1 MSEVSVSE
9 VDGKICLE
17 NGLCEIAFDLKDRT
31 WSGRD
36 LTTDAWMFRNARF
49 RVDRHL
55 GQQWREPETDVAWE
69 SAGSESRFGAGTT
82 LTITVTPREG
92 YEPARILT
100 LGLYPDRH
108 FVEIGWGVANRL
120 SHPIRVRTVDV
131 LFGGEVFNDQEVEDA
146 RTLASG
152 AGAEPNMVTE
162 GWEIDAL
169 NGALLTY
176 RDRGARRSIVAGGL
190 AYAEFARRVEIRDGH
205 RTPGRRVLKEG
216 LRNLNLTV
224 WDPQGKLVGPGATY
238 MSPDTLYLD
247 FVTADPFE
255 ALEAYGSA
263 LAEAND
269 ARPNA
274 YDFPTLCGW
283 MVSTKSLGEGK
294 PINNSPGLVEET
306 RLARE
311 RGLMKYT
318 PLAVRLEPD
327 TYCYGNHGDTQQGW
341 WDDEH
346 WAAYGPGNGE
356 ARGEGKGSLRKPHET
371 FAKFCSAVA
380 ELGGVPFTYF
390 QCSMPSNDFAAARP
404 EWMLGNDVSLIHH
417 SHNHHRPLVRYDY
430 SDPGF
435 REHCL
440 GVWRRLRDA
449 GLKGVKFDYPETAW
463 ASGGGFDDESFTT
476 TSAYRELFRLCREGL
491 GEDAFLHERNLG
503 GHTHEE
509 APRLDVT
516 AGIVD
521 IQRVWGD
528 ASHFEPEMAS
538 RMGLRWYKS
547 RSAFLY
553 YPDGKSFLVKGE
565 DLSAYRRRAFITL
578 IAFLSGRL
586 EIGTSIGSMTDEMLR
601 DLTRV
606 YPVFGGGRSPRPVDM
621 LVGGGHPSVYV
632 YEVAEGWSQ
641 VLLVN
646 NDPEGR
652 RAVSAPLS
660 GCQADTGSI
669 GLDPEG
675 RYHAFDFWAD
685 EYLGVLEGTGEL
697 SRELMGGEVAMV
709 SVRRAEAHPQIVS
722 TNRHIMQGMVEC
734 RDVAWSPEDRTL
746 SGTVDVVG
754 GEPFILTIATNGMKA
769 ASCEGADLCGR
780 DGGLVELVFESDEN
794 ASVSF
799 RLGCE

>member
-1 MSEVSVSE
+1 
-9 VDGKICLE
+9 
-17 NGLCEIAFDLKDRT
+17 
-31 WSGRD
+31 
-36 LTTDAWMFRNARF
+36 
-49 RVDRHL
+49 
-55 GQQWREPETDVAWE
+55 
-69 SAGSESRFGAGTT
+69 
-82 LTITVTPREG
+82 
-92 YEPARILT
+92 
-100 LGLYPDRH
+100 
-108 FVEIGWGVANRL
+108 VE
-120 SHPIRVRTVDV
+120 
-131 LFGGEVFNDQEVEDA
+131 F
-146 RTLASG
+146 
-152 AGAEPNMVTE
+152 
-162 GWEIDAL
+162 
-169 NGALLTY
+169 
-176 RDRGARRSIVAGGL
+176 
-190 AYAEFARRVEIRDGH
+190 RDGYKNSS
-205 RTPGRRVLKEG
+205 GRRVQDKG
-216 LRNLNLTV
+216 SRKLNLTV
-224 WDPQGKLVGPGATY
+224 WDPRGKLVEAGATY
-238 MSPDTLYLD
+238 MSPDTFYLD

-255 ALEAYGSA
+255 ALEAYGTA

-269 ARPNA
+269 AKPNT

-283 MVSTKSLGEGK
+283 MVSTGSLGEGK
-294 PINNSPGLVEET
+294 AINNSPGLVEET
-306 RLARE
+306 RLAGE

-346 WAAYGPGNGE
+346 WATYGPGNGDK
-356 ARGEGKGSLRKPHET
+356 RCEGKGSLRKPYET

-380 ELGGVPFTYF
+380 ELGGAPFTYF
-390 QCSMPSNDFAAARP
+390 QCSMPSNDFATAHP
-404 EWMLGNDVSLIHH
+404 DWMLSNDISLLHH

-430 SDPGF
+430 SDLGF

-440 GVWRRLRDA
+440 KVWRRLRDA
-449 GLKGVKFDYPETAW
+449 GLRGVKFDYPETAW
-463 ASGGGFDDESFTT
+463 AGGGGFDDESFTT

-491 GEDAFLHERNLG
+491 GEGAFLHERNLG
-503 GHTHEE
+503 GHTHED

-547 RSAFLY
+547 RRAFLY
-553 YPDGKSFLVKGE
+553 YPDGKSFLMDGKE
-565 DLSAYRRRAFITL
+565 LPAYKRRAFITL

-606 YPVFGGGRSPRPVDM
+606 YPVFGGCESPRPVDM
-621 LVGGGHPSVYV
+621 LVGGDHPSCYV
-632 YEVAEGWSQ
+632 YKVTEDWRQ

-646 NDPEGR
+646 NHSNDQEGK

-660 GCQADTGSI
+660 GVQADTGSI
-669 GLDPEG
+669 GLDPKA

-685 EYLGVLEGTGEL
+685 EYLGVLEGSGEL

-709 SVRRAEAHPQIVS
+709 SVRRVETHPQIVS

-734 RDVAWSPEDRTL
+734 RDVAWLEADKTL
-746 SGTVDVVG
+746 AGRVDTVG
-754 GEPFILTIATNGMKA
+754 GEPFVLTIATNGMKA
-769 ASCEGADLCGR
+769 ASCEGADLRLR

-799 RLGCE
+799 CLSFE